1 MTTRQSV
8 TKRVP
13 TGLVPAIA
21 LDGGGPIYQ
30 QLAEWFRRAIAEGRL
45 RPGQRVPST
54 RALAGELGVSR
65 LPVLGAYEQLHAEG
79 YLESFTGAG
88 TCVAAA
94 IPHEGAGASPRRA
107 PRTTPASAPS
117 APRRVA
123 ARVAAMAAPP
133 QSWLESQGAFRVGV
147 PALAHFP
154 HGVWSRLLSRHARH
168 VGADALVYGDTLG
181 YAPLREAIAE
191 YLATVRA
198 AHTDAGQI
206 LITSGAQ
213 HGLQICAH
221 ALLDPGDRAWVE
233 EPGYPGAH
241 QALGTV
247 GALPVLV
254 PVDAEGLD
262 VAAGIR
268 RAPTARLAYVT
279 PSHQFPLGA
288 TLSAARRIELLQW
301 AARTGG
307 WIVEDDYDSE
317 YRYGSRPIA
326 ALQGLDADA
335 RVIYVGTFSKV
346 LFPALRLGY
355 LVVPKDLLPAF
366 RTARDALDTCSPM
379 LPQRALH
386 DFIREGHFARHIR
399 RMRMLYAARRA
410 ALQAAIQRHLPG
422 TLQVV
427 GAEAGM
433 QLTALLPPDV
443 DDVALSLRAAQ
454 AGVSIRPLSPCY
466 RGDVKRN
473 GLILGYG
480 SVDERAIEEGVRR
493 LRRCL

>member
-1 MTTRQSV
+1 M
-8 TKRVP
+8 KRVP
-13 TGLVPAIA
+13 TGLVPSIV
-21 LDGGGPIYQ
+21 LEGGGPIYQ
-30 QLAEWFRRAIAEGRL
+30 QLADWFRRAIAEGRL
-45 RPGQRVPST
+45 QPGQRVPST
-54 RALAGELGVSR
+54 RALASELGVSR

-94 IPHEGAGASPRRA
+94 IPHEAAAVPPRRP
-107 PRTTPASAPS
+107 PRTPAASSTPV
-117 APRRVA
+117 PRRTA
-123 ARVAAMAAPP
+123 ARVAAMAGPP
-133 QSWLESQGAFRVGV
+133 QTWLESQGAFRVGV
-147 PALAHFP
+147 PALDQFP

-168 VGADALVYGDTLG
+168 VGIDALVYGNTSG
-181 YAPLREAIAE
+181 HAPLREAIAE

-198 AHTDAGQI
+198 VHADAEQVM
-206 LITSGAQ
+206 ITSGAQ
-213 HGLQICAH
+213 HGLQISAH

-233 EPGYPGAH
+233 EPGYSGAQ
-241 QALGTV
+241 QALAAV
-247 GALPVLV
+247 DAEPVLV

-268 RAPTARLAYVT
+268 LAPTARLAYVT

-288 TLSAARRIELLQW
+288 TMSAARRIELLQW
-301 AARTGG
+301 AARTGS

-317 YRYGSRPIA
+317 YRYGSKPIA

-366 RTARDALDTCSPM
+366 RAARDALDTCSPM

-399 RMRMLYAARRA
+399 RMRVLYAARRA
-410 ALQAAIQRHLPG
+410 ALQAAIRRHLPD

-443 DDVALSLRAAQ
+443 DDVALSRRAAQ
-454 AGVSIRPLSPCY
+454 VGVSVRPLSPCY
-466 RGDVKRN
+466 RGEATLSGV
-473 GLILGYG
+473 ILGYG
-480 SVDERAIEEGVRR
+480 SVDEHTIEEGVRR
-493 LRRCL
+493 LRSCL

>member
-1 MTTRQSV
+1 M
-8 TKRVP
+8 KRVSAS
-13 TGLVPAIA
+13 LVPSIA
-21 LDGGGPIYQ
+21 LEGGGPIYL
-30 QLAEWFRRAIAEGRL
+30 QLAEWFRRAIAEGQL

-79 YLESFTGAG
+79 YLESFAGAG

-94 IPHEGAGASPRRA
+94 IPHEVAAAPGRRAQRTPGAS
-107 PRTTPASAPS
+107 TVL

-133 QSWLESQGAFRVGV
+133 QTWLESQGAFRVGV
-147 PALAHFP
+147 PALDHFP

-168 VGADALVYGDTLG
+168 TGTDALVYGDAMG
-181 YAPLREAIAE
+181 HPPLREAIAE

-198 AHTDAGQI
+198 VHADADQI
-206 LITSGAQ
+206 LVTSGAQ

-221 ALLDPGDRAWVE
+221 TLLDPGDQAWVE
-233 EPGYPGAH
+233 EPGYSGAH
-241 QALGTV
+241 QALAAV

-254 PVDAEGLD
+254 PVDADGLD

-268 RAPTARLAYVT
+268 RAPAARLAYVT

-288 TLSAARRIELLQW
+288 TMSAARRIELLQW
-301 AARTGG
+301 AARSGS

-317 YRYGSRPIA
+317 YRYGSKPVA

-335 RVIYVGTFSKV
+335 RVIYAGTFSKV

-366 RTARDALDTCSPM
+366 RAARDALDTCSPM

-410 ALQAAIQRHLPG
+410 ALQAAIRRHLPG
-422 TLQVV
+422 ALQVV

-433 QLTALLPPDV
+433 QLAALLPEGT
-443 DDVALSLRAAQ
+443 DDVALSQRAAE
-454 AGVSIRPLSPCY
+454 AGVSVRPLSPCY
-466 RGDVKRN
+466 RGAAKRS
-473 GLILGYG
+473 GVILGYG
-480 SVDERAIEEGVRR
+480 NVDEQAIDEGVRR

>member
-1 MTTRQSV
+1 MTTRQSAA
-8 TKRVP
+8 KRVP

-21 LDGGGPIYQ
+21 LEGGGPIYQ

-45 RPGQRVPST
+45 QPGQRVPST

-94 IPHEGAGASPRRA
+94 IPHEGPAASARRPLRTPAASASP
-107 PRTTPASAPS
+107 
-117 APRRVA
+117 APRRIA

-133 QSWLESQGAFRVGV
+133 QTWLESQGAFRVGV
-147 PALAHFP
+147 PALDHFP

-168 VGADALVYGDTLG
+168 LGSDTLAYGDTLG
-181 YAPLREAIAE
+181 HLPLREAIAG

-198 AHTDAGQI
+198 VHADAGQI
-206 LITSGAQ
+206 LVTSGAQ

-268 RAPTARLAYVT
+268 RAPGARLAYVT

-355 LVVPKDLLPAF
+355 LVVPNDLLPAF
-366 RTARDALDTCSPM
+366 RAARDALDTCSPM

-399 RMRMLYAARRA
+399 RMRVLYAARRA
-410 ALQAAIQRHLPG
+410 ALQAAIRRHLPDV
-422 TLQVV
+422 LQVV

-433 QLTALLPPDV
+433 QLAALLPPEV
-443 DDVALSLRAAQ
+443 DDLALSRRAAQ
-454 AGVSIRPLSPCY
+454 AGVSVRPLSPCY
-466 RGDVKRN
+466 RGEAKRS

-480 SVDERAIEEGVRR
+480 SVDEHAIEEGVRR

>member
-1 MTTRQSV
+1 M
-8 TKRVP
+8 KRASASLLP
-13 TGLVPAIA
+13 SIA
-21 LDGGGPIYQ
+21 LEGSGPIYQ

-94 IPHEGAGASPRRA
+94 IPHERPVAPRRRP
-107 PRTTPASAPS
+107 PRVPAEPATP

-133 QSWLESQGAFRVGV
+133 QTWLESQGAFRVGV
-147 PALAHFP
+147 PALDHFP

-168 VGADALVYGDTLG
+168 VGSDALVYGDTMG
-181 YAPLREAIAE
+181 HAPLRESIAE

-198 AHTDAGQI
+198 VHADAGQI
-206 LITSGAQ
+206 LVTSGAQ

-233 EPGYPGAH
+233 EPGYAGAH
-241 QALGTV
+241 QALAAV
-247 GALPVLV
+247 DAVPVLV
-254 PVDAEGLD
+254 PVDADGLD

-268 RAPTARLAYVT
+268 RAPAARLAYVT

-288 TLSAARRIELLQW
+288 TMSAARRIELLQW
-301 AARTGG
+301 AARTGS

-317 YRYGSRPIA
+317 YRYGSKPIA

-346 LFPALRLGY
+346 MFPALRLGY

-366 RTARDALDTCSPM
+366 RAARDALDTCSPM

-399 RMRMLYAARRA
+399 RMRVLYAARRA
-410 ALQAAIQRHLPG
+410 ALRAAIHRHLPG
-422 TLQVV
+422 ALQVV

-433 QLTALLPPDV
+433 QLTALLPPEV
-443 DDVALSLRAAQ
+443 DDVALSRRAAQ
-454 AGVSIRPLSPCY
+454 AGVSVRPLSPCY
-466 RGDVKRN
+466 RGEAKRS

-480 SVDERAIEEGVRR
+480 SVDERTIEEGVRR
-493 LRRCL
+493 LRQCL

>member
-94 IPHEGAGASPRRA
+94 IPHEGAGAPQRRA

-147 PALAHFP
+147 PALDHFP

-206 LITSGAQ
+206 LVTSGAQ

-268 RAPTARLAYVT
+268 RAPIARLAYVT

-366 RTARDALDTCSPM
+366 RAARDALDTCSPM

-399 RMRMLYAARRA
+399 RMRVLYAARRA
-410 ALQAAIQRHLPG
+410 ALQAAIRRHLPG
-422 TLQVV
+422 TLRVV

-466 RGDVKRN
+466 RGEAKRN

>member
-1 MTTRQSV
+1 
-8 TKRVP
+8 
-13 TGLVPAIA
+13 
-21 LDGGGPIYQ
+21 
-30 QLAEWFRRAIAEGRL
+30 
-45 RPGQRVPST
+45 
-54 RALAGELGVSR
+54 
-65 LPVLGAYEQLHAEG
+65 
-79 YLESFTGAG
+79 
-88 TCVAAA
+88 
-94 IPHEGAGASPRRA
+94 
-107 PRTTPASAPS
+107 
-117 APRRVA
+117 
-123 ARVAAMAAPP
+123 VAAMAAPP

-147 PALAHFP
+147 PALDHFP

-181 YAPLREAIAE
+181 HAPLREAIAG

-198 AHTDAGQI
+198 VHADAGQI
-206 LITSGAQ
+206 LVTSGAQ

-326 ALQGLDADA
+326 ALQGLDTDA

-366 RTARDALDTCSPM
+366 RAARDALDTCSPM

-399 RMRMLYAARRA
+399 RMRVLYAARRA
-410 ALQAAIQRHLPG
+410 ALQAAIRQHLPDA
-422 TLQVV
+422 LQAM

-433 QLTALLPPDV
+433 QLTALLPPEV
-443 DDVALSLRAAQ
+443 DDVALSRRAAQ
-454 AGVSIRPLSPCY
+454 AGVSVRPLSPCY
-466 RGDVKRN
+466 RGEAKRS

-480 SVDERAIEEGVRR
+480 SVDEHAIEEGVRR